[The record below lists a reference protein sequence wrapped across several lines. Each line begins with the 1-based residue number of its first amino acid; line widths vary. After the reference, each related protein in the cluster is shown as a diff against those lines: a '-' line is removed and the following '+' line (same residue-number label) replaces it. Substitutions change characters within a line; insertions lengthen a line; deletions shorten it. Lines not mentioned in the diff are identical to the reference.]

1 MLLLSMVKLLLNYS
15 ILKSM
20 FKFSLSVLSV
30 VLLFCSCGEN
40 RRANTVM
47 EAYYQG
53 TQSQSELYFYK
64 NGVFKVYHSGVF
76 FFSDEKEGTYTT
88 NSDTLFLNSGSKAA
102 RFLSDTMIV
111 KNDSLYM
118 LKSDSLIYSFF
129 TFNLQ

>member
-1 MLLLSMVKLLLNYS
+1 
-15 ILKSM
+15 M